1 MYGLLLQA
9 RTGQS
14 HESKSVLWCIHTG
27 TGKQNGCI
35 IVGVNGVF
43 TLTETGS
50 ETETHKIAT
59 VPNDISVSSQSVLTP
74 HNSFQANFI
83 GLQIGLGFC

>member
-1 MYGLLLQA
+1 MNLSQFYGAFTL
-9 RTGQS
+9 GQGN
-14 HESKSVLWCIHTG
+14 KLGGQLV
-27 TGKQNGCI
+27 
-35 IVGVNGVF
+35 VYNGVF